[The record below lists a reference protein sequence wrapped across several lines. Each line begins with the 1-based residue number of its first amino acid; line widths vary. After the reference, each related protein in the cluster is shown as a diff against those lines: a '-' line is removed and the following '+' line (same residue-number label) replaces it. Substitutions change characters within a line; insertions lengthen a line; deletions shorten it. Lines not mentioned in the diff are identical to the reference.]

1 MKLKLSVCLVITLFF
16 TQVGY
21 SQTMDTI
28 NLPAPQTS
36 GGKPL
41 MEVLMQRKSSRNFS
55 TQELPLQ
62 ELSNLLWAGC
72 GISRPE
78 SGKRTSPSAMN
89 WQEVDI
95 YVALK
100 SGAYRYEPKTNLL
113 IPVLAEDIRAKTG
126 SQDFVAN
133 APVNL
138 IYVADYSKM
147 NDRPAEMLAMYAG
160 TDTGFISENIYLYC
174 ASAGLGTV
182 VRGMFDREELKALL
196 SLPEKKHVVFTQTVG
211 YPAP

>member
-1 MKLKLSVCLVITLFF
+1 MKLKLICFFFCSIYSLVGF
-16 TQVGY
+16 
-21 SQTMDTI
+21 SQSMDTI
-28 NLPAPQTS
+28 KLPTPQTV

-41 MEVLMQRKSSRNFS
+41 MEVLKMRKSTRSY
-55 TQELPLQ
+55 TAQELSMQ

-113 IPVLAEDIRAKTG
+113 IPVLAGDIRAKTG

-182 VRGMFDREELKALL
+182 VRGMFDRDELKALL
-196 SLPEKKHVVFTQTVG
+196 SLPENKQIVFTQTVG

>member
-1 MKLKLSVCLVITLFF
+1 MKLKLRACLVVTLFF

-28 NLPAPQTS
+28 KLPAPQTS

-41 MEVLMQRKSSRNFS
+41 MEVLMQRKSSRSFS
-55 TQELPLQ
+55 KQELPLQ
-62 ELSNLLWAGC
+62 EISNLLWAGC

-78 SGKRTSPSAMN
+78 SGKRTAPSAMN

-113 IPVLAEDIRAKTG
+113 IPVLAGDIRAKTG
-126 SQDFVAN
+126 SQDFVAD

-182 VRGMFDREELKALL
+182 VRGMFDREELKTLL
-196 SLPEKKHVVFTQTVG
+196 SLPENKHVVFTQTVG
-211 YPAP
+211 YPAL

>member
-1 MKLKLSVCLVITLFF
+1 MKTKLLLCLAIALLLQTA
-16 TQVGY
+16 GY
-21 SQTMDTI
+21 SQRMETI
-28 NLPAPQTS
+28 KLPAPQTT

-41 MEVLMQRKSSRNFS
+41 MDVLMQRKSSRSFS
-55 TQELPLQ
+55 PQELPLQ

-78 SGKRTSPSAMN
+78 SGKRTAPSAMN
-89 WQEVDI
+89 WQEIDI
-95 YVALK
+95 YVSLK
-100 SGAYRYEPKTNLL
+100 IGVYRYEPKSNTLL
-113 IPVLAEDIRAKTG
+113 PILAEDIRAKTG
-126 SQDFVAN
+126 TQDFVAG

-147 NDRPAEMLAMYAG
+147 NDRPKEMLAMYAG

-182 VRGMFDREELKALL
+182 VRGMFDREELKTLL
-196 SLPEKKHVVFTQTVG
+196 SLPEQKHVVFTQTVG

>member
-1 MKLKLSVCLVITLFF
+1 
-16 TQVGY
+16 
-21 SQTMDTI
+21 
-28 NLPAPQTS
+28 
-36 GGKPL
+36 
-41 MEVLMQRKSSRNFS
+41 MQRKSSRSFS
-55 TQELPLQ
+55 KQELPLQ

-78 SGKRTSPSAMN
+78 SGKRTAPSAMN

-100 SGAYRYEPKTNLL
+100 RGTYIYEAKTNSLV
-113 IPVLAEDIRAKTG
+113 PVFTQDIRAKTG
-126 SQDFVAN
+126 SQDFVAD

-138 IYVADYSKM
+138 IFVADYSKM
-147 NDRPAEMLAMYAG
+147 NDRPKEMLAMYAG

-182 VRGMFDREELKALL
+182 VRGMFDREELKTLL
-196 SLPEKKHVVFTQTVG
+196 SLPENKNVVFTQTVG
-211 YPAP
+211 YIAP